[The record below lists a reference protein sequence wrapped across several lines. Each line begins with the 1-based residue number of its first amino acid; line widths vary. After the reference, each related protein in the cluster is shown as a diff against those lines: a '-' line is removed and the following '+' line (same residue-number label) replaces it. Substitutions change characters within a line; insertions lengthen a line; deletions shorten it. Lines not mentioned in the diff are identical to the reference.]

1 MVHIPLYHDEWVYQ
15 RSHHRVQ
22 YLCTIFM
29 YLRQCLWS
37 QGTLKLPW
45 QLWLLTKLIFH
56 RENIFLQVYKELP
69 CTVVQHAI
77 PPQKVVDPFSM
88 CLQWSLFLTNCES
101 FNPLRQNFFLFKNTL
116 LTRACGVKSP
126 RIPFSHIMAS
136 SSFVISD
143 MCSTSAPIPLLHIA
157 TETQIPL
164 YHESL
169 ENVRLSCQKCRT
181 SASLAFFSV
190 AQSHHCYH
198 QNCSIHS
205 SQGQTFL
212 NPLFRLQRG

>member
-1 MVHIPLYHDEWVYQ
+1 MHGCIKEATTEYNIY
-15 RSHHRVQ
+15 VQ
-22 YLCTIFM
+22 YLCTLGSAFEA
-29 YLRQCLWS
+29 RVLW
-37 QGTLKLPW
+37 GFHGN
-45 QLWLLTKLIFH
+45 WLLTKLIFH
-56 RENIFLQVYKELP
+56 RENIFLQVYKKLP
-69 CTVVQHAI
+69 CCTVVRHAI

-88 CLQWSLFLTNCES
+88 CLQWSLFLTSCES
-101 FNPLRQNFFLFKNTL
+101 FNPLRQNLFPFKNTL

-126 RIPFSHIMAS
+126 RISSHIMAS